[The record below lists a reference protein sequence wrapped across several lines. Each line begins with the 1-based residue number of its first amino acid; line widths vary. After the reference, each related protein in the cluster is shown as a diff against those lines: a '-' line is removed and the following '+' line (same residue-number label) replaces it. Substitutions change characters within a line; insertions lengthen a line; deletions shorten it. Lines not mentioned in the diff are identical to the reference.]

1 MITVVIKLMWIFTV
15 LKDRGFGGLDSA
27 EWPIHAI
34 HQLVLEVGKT
44 DPREEVYIRS
54 RKYSSLHQ
62 LVPSIFICLGSAF
75 FAVLTLVVIGQLDL
89 NTVAKSV
96 SRTGRQ
102 RQATRLDTVD
112 IDAVRSMRYD
122 VIKHTR
128 LRTSGKLDLAS
139 WT

>member
-1 MITVVIKLMWIFTV
+1 
-15 LKDRGFGGLDSA
+15 
-27 EWPIHAI
+27 
-34 HQLVLEVGKT
+34 
-44 DPREEVYIRS
+44 
-54 RKYSSLHQ
+54 